1 VSNTI
6 YINAKTTA
14 FINYRLTNKGNA
26 LQFLRINTVMK
37 KIIIAIVIA
46 AIAVGVYVF
55 LTKPKAPIAGV
66 AAQEAALIYDAEVTK
81 IDAATRTVTLK
92 NADGETSIVA
102 GPEVKNFAEIKVG
115 DRFDVVYEL
124 AVAIELVKVKNSGTT
139 SEQVTTS
146 TTTAP
151 QGDKPGMIT
160 TNTVT
165 ATANVEAIDTAKNIV
180 SLKGP
185 QGNVFKVKVQ
195 NPDLMKD
202 IAVND
207 QVKVVYTEAI
217 AAVVSAPATKK

>member
-1 VSNTI
+1 MVMHFKYPEDQTI
-6 YINAKTTA
+6 
-14 FINYRLTNKGNA
+14 
-26 LQFLRINTVMK
+26 MK

-46 AIAVGVYVF
+46 AIAVGAYVF
-55 LTKPKAPIAGV
+55 LTKPKAPIAGI
-66 AAQEAALIYDAEVTK
+66 AAQEAALIYDGEVIK

-92 NADGETSIVA
+92 NKDGETSIVA

-115 DRFDVVYEL
+115 DHFDVVYEL
-124 AVAIELVKVKNSGTT
+124 AVAIELVKVKNPGVT

-146 TTTAP
+146 TATAP

-165 ATANVEAIDTAKNIV
+165 ATANVEAIDTTKNVV

-185 QGNVFKVKVQ
+185 QGNIFKVKVQ

-217 AAVVSAPATKK
+217 AAVVSAPAKK

>member
-1 VSNTI
+1 
-6 YINAKTTA
+6 
-14 FINYRLTNKGNA
+14 
-26 LQFLRINTVMK
+26 MK
-37 KIIIAIVIA
+37 KIIIAVVIA
-46 AIAVGVYVF
+46 AIAVGGYLF

-66 AAQEAALIYDAEVTK
+66 AAQESALIYDGEVTK

-92 NADGETSIVA
+92 NKDGETSIVA

-115 DRFDVVYEL
+115 DHFDVVYEL
-124 AVAIELVKVKNSGTT
+124 AVAIELVKVKNPGTT
-139 SEQVTTS
+139 SEQVSTS

-165 ATANVEAIDTAKNIV
+165 ATANVEAIDTTKNVV

-217 AAVVSAPATKK
+217 AAVVTAPAAKK

>member
-1 VSNTI
+1 
-6 YINAKTTA
+6 
-14 FINYRLTNKGNA
+14 
-26 LQFLRINTVMK
+26 MK
-37 KIIIAIVIA
+37 KIIIAVVIA
-46 AIAVGVYVF
+46 AIAVGGY
-55 LTKPKAPIAGV
+55 LYITKPKAPIAGV
-66 AAQEAALIYDAEVTK
+66 AAQEAALLYDGEVTK

-92 NADGETSIVA
+92 NKDGETSIVA

-115 DRFDVVYEL
+115 DHFDVVYEL
-124 AVAIELVKVKNSGTT
+124 AVAIELVKVKNPGVT

-146 TTTAP
+146 TATAP

-165 ATANVEAIDTAKNIV
+165 ATANVEAIDAAKNIV

-185 QGNVFKVKVQ
+185 QGNIFKVKVQ

-217 AAVVSAPATKK
+217 AAVVSAPAKK

>member
-1 VSNTI
+1 
-6 YINAKTTA
+6 
-14 FINYRLTNKGNA
+14 
-26 LQFLRINTVMK
+26 MK
-37 KIIIAIVIA
+37 KIIIAVVIA
-46 AIAVGVYVF
+46 AIAVGGYLY

-66 AAQEAALIYDAEVTK
+66 AAQEAALLYDGEVTK

-92 NADGETSIVA
+92 NKDGETSIVA

-115 DRFDVVYEL
+115 DHFDVVYEL
-124 AVAIELVKVKNSGTT
+124 AVAIELVKVKNPGVT

-146 TTTAP
+146 TATAP

-165 ATANVEAIDTAKNIV
+165 ATANVEAIDAAKNIV

-185 QGNVFKVKVQ
+185 QGNIFKVKVQ

-202 IAVND
+202 ISVND

-217 AAVVSAPATKK
+217 AAVVSAPTKK

>member
-1 VSNTI
+1 
-6 YINAKTTA
+6 
-14 FINYRLTNKGNA
+14 
-26 LQFLRINTVMK
+26 MK

-46 AIAVGVYVF
+46 AIAVGGYLF

-66 AAQEAALIYDAEVTK
+66 AAQESALIYDGEVTK

-92 NADGETSIVA
+92 NKDGETSIVA

-115 DRFDVVYEL
+115 DHFDVVYEL
-124 AVAIELVKVKNSGTT
+124 AVAIELVKVKNPGTT
-139 SEQVTTS
+139 SEQVSTT

-165 ATANVEAIDTAKNIV
+165 ATANVEAIDTTKNVV

-217 AAVVSAPATKK
+217 AAVVTAPAAKK

>member
-1 VSNTI
+1 
-6 YINAKTTA
+6 
-14 FINYRLTNKGNA
+14 
-26 LQFLRINTVMK
+26 MK

-46 AIAVGVYVF
+46 AIAVGAYVF
-55 LTKPKAPIAGV
+55 LTKPKAPIAGI
-66 AAQEAALIYDAEVTK
+66 AAQEAALIYDGEVTK

-92 NADGETSIVA
+92 NKDGETSIVA

-115 DRFDVVYEL
+115 DHFDVVYEL
-124 AVAIELVKVKNSGTT
+124 AVAIELVKVKNPGVVG
-139 SEQVTTS
+139 EQVTTS
-146 TTTAP
+146 TATAP

-165 ATANVEAIDTAKNIV
+165 AIANVEAIDAAKNVV

-185 QGNVFKVKVQ
+185 QGNIFKVKVQ
-195 NPDLMKD
+195 NPDLIKD

-217 AAVVSAPATKK
+217 AAVVSAPAKK

>member
-1 VSNTI
+1 
-6 YINAKTTA
+6 
-14 FINYRLTNKGNA
+14 
-26 LQFLRINTVMK
+26 MK

-46 AIAVGVYVF
+46 AIAVGGYF
-55 LTKPKAPIAGV
+55 YLTKPKAPIAGV
-66 AAQEAALIYDAEVTK
+66 AAQESALIYDGEVTK

-92 NADGETSIVA
+92 NKDGETSIVA
-102 GPEVKNFAEIKVG
+102 GPEVKNFAEFKVG
-115 DRFDVVYEL
+115 DHFDVVYEL
-124 AVAIELVKVKNSGTT
+124 AVAIELVKVKNPGTT
-139 SEQVTTS
+139 SEQVSTS

-160 TNTVT
+160 TKTVT
-165 ATANVEAIDTAKNIV
+165 ATATVESIDAAKNIV

-185 QGNVFKVKVQ
+185 QGNIFKVKVQ

-217 AAVVSAPATKK
+217 AAVVSAPAAKK

>member
-1 VSNTI
+1 
-6 YINAKTTA
+6 
-14 FINYRLTNKGNA
+14 
-26 LQFLRINTVMK
+26 MK
-37 KIIIAIVIA
+37 KVIIVIVLA
-46 AIAVGVYVF
+46 AIAIAAYMMF
-55 LTKPKAPIAGV
+55 NKPQKPVAGV
-66 AAQEAALIYDAEVTK
+66 VAQEAALIYDGEVIK

-92 NADGETSIVA
+92 NKDGETSIVA

-124 AVAIELVKVKNSGTT
+124 ALAIELVKVKNPGAP

-146 TTTAP
+146 TATAP
-151 QGDKPGMIT
+151 AGDKPGMIT

-165 ATANVEAIDTAKNIV
+165 AVANVVEIDAAKSVV

-185 QGNVFKVKVQ
+185 EGNVFKVKVQ
-195 NPDLMKD
+195 NPDLLKD

-217 AAVVSAPATKK
+217 AAVVTAPAAKK

>member
-1 VSNTI
+1 
-6 YINAKTTA
+6 
-14 FINYRLTNKGNA
+14 
-26 LQFLRINTVMK
+26 MK
-37 KIIIAIVIA
+37 KILIVVVLA
-46 AIAVGVYVF
+46 AIAVGAYFV
-55 LTKPKAPIAGV
+55 LNQPKAPVAAV
-66 AAQEAALIYDAEVTK
+66 AAQETALLYDGEVIN

-92 NADGETSIVA
+92 NQDGESTIVA

-124 AVAIELVKVKNSGTT
+124 AVAVELVKVKNPSVTG
-139 SEQVTTS
+139 EQVTT
-146 TTTAP
+146 TTATAP

-160 TNTVT
+160 TNTIT
-165 ATANVEAIDTAKNIV
+165 ATANVEAIDATKNIV

-185 QGNVFKVKVQ
+185 QGNIFKVKVQ

-217 AAVVSAPATKK
+217 AAVVSAPAAKK

>member
-1 VSNTI
+1 
-6 YINAKTTA
+6 
-14 FINYRLTNKGNA
+14 
-26 LQFLRINTVMK
+26 MK

-46 AIAVGVYVF
+46 AIAVGGYF
-55 LTKPKAPIAGV
+55 YLTKPKAPIAGV
-66 AAQEAALIYDAEVTK
+66 AAQESALIYDGEVTK

-92 NADGETSIVA
+92 NKDGETSIVA

-115 DRFDVVYEL
+115 DHFDVVYEL
-124 AVAIELVKVKNSGTT
+124 AVAIELVKVKNPGTT
-139 SEQVTTS
+139 SEQVSTS

-160 TNTVT
+160 TKTVT
-165 ATANVEAIDTAKNIV
+165 ATATVESIDAAKNIV

-185 QGNVFKVKVQ
+185 QGNIFKVKVQ

-217 AAVVSAPATKK
+217 AAVVSAPAAKK

>member
-1 VSNTI
+1 
-6 YINAKTTA
+6 
-14 FINYRLTNKGNA
+14 
-26 LQFLRINTVMK
+26 MK

-46 AIAVGVYVF
+46 AIAVGGYF
-55 LTKPKAPIAGV
+55 YLTKPKAPIAGV
-66 AAQEAALIYDAEVTK
+66 AAQEAALIYDGEVTK

-92 NADGETSIVA
+92 NKDGETSIVA

-124 AVAIELVKVKNSGTT
+124 AVAIELVKVKNPGTT
-139 SEQVTTS
+139 SEQVSTS

-165 ATANVEAIDTAKNIV
+165 ATANVESIDAAKNIV

-185 QGNVFKVKVQ
+185 QGNIFKVKVQ

-202 IAVND
+202 VAVND

-217 AAVVSAPATKK
+217 AAVVSTPAKK

>member
-1 VSNTI
+1 
-6 YINAKTTA
+6 
-14 FINYRLTNKGNA
+14 
-26 LQFLRINTVMK
+26 MK
-37 KIIIAIVIA
+37 KIIIAVIIA
-46 AIAVGVYVF
+46 AIAVGGYLY
-55 LTKPKAPIAGV
+55 LTKPKAPIAGL
-66 AAQEAALIYDAEVTK
+66 AAQESALIYDGEVIK
-81 IDAATRTVTLK
+81 VDATTRTVTLK
-92 NADGETSIVA
+92 NQDGETSIVA

-124 AVAIELVKVKNSGTT
+124 AVAIELVKVKNPGTT

-165 ATANVEAIDTAKNIV
+165 ATANVEAIDTVKSTV

-185 QGNVFKVKVQ
+185 QGNIFKVKVQ

-217 AAVVSAPATKK
+217 AAVVSAPAKK

>member
-1 VSNTI
+1 
-6 YINAKTTA
+6 
-14 FINYRLTNKGNA
+14 
-26 LQFLRINTVMK
+26 MK

-46 AIAVGVYVF
+46 AIAVGTYLF

-66 AAQEAALIYDAEVTK
+66 AAQEAALIYDGEVTK

-124 AVAIELVKVKNSGTT
+124 AVAIELVKVKNPGTT

-165 ATANVEAIDTAKNIV
+165 ATANIEAIDTAKNIV

-185 QGNVFKVKVQ
+185 QGNIFKVKVQ

-217 AAVVSAPATKK
+217 AAVVSAPAAKK

>member
-1 VSNTI
+1 MVMPFQYVMDQNI
-6 YINAKTTA
+6 
-14 FINYRLTNKGNA
+14 
-26 LQFLRINTVMK
+26 MK

-46 AIAVGVYVF
+46 AIAVGGYLF

-66 AAQEAALIYDAEVTK
+66 AAQESALIYDGEVTK

-92 NADGETSIVA
+92 NKDGETSIVA

-115 DRFDVVYEL
+115 DHFDVVYEL
-124 AVAIELVKVKNSGTT
+124 AVAIELVKVKNPGTT
-139 SEQVTTS
+139 SEQVSTS

-160 TNTVT
+160 TKTIT
-165 ATANVEAIDTAKNIV
+165 ATANVEAIDAAKNIV

-185 QGNVFKVKVQ
+185 QGNIFKVKVQ
-195 NPDLMKD
+195 NPDLLKD

-217 AAVVSAPATKK
+217 AAVVSAPAKK

>member
-1 VSNTI
+1 
-6 YINAKTTA
+6 
-14 FINYRLTNKGNA
+14 
-26 LQFLRINTVMK
+26 M
-37 KIIIAIVIA
+37 
-46 AIAVGVYVF
+46 
-55 LTKPKAPIAGV
+55 
-66 AAQEAALIYDAEVTK
+66 AAQEDALLYDGEVTK
-81 IDAATRTVTLK
+81 IDAATRAVTLK
-92 NADGETSIVA
+92 NKDGETTIIA

-124 AVAIELVKVKNSGTT
+124 AVAVELVKVKNPGATG
-139 SEQVTTS
+139 EQVTTS
-146 TTTAP
+146 TVTAP

-165 ATANVEAIDTAKNIV
+165 AVANVEAIDNTKSTV

-185 QGNVFKVKVQ
+185 QGNIVTVKVK

-217 AAVVSAPATKK
+217 AAVVSAPAAKK

>member
-1 VSNTI
+1 
-6 YINAKTTA
+6 
-14 FINYRLTNKGNA
+14 
-26 LQFLRINTVMK
+26 MK
-37 KIIIAIVIA
+37 KIIIVIVIA
-46 AIAVGVYVF
+46 AIAVGVYF
-55 LTKPKAPIAGV
+55 ILNKPKAPIAGV
-66 AAQEAALIYDAEVTK
+66 AAQESALIYDGEVIK

-92 NADGETSIVA
+92 NQDGESTIVA

-124 AVAIELVKVKNSGTT
+124 AVAIELVKVKNPGTT
-139 SEQVTTS
+139 TEQVTTS

-165 ATANVEAIDTAKNIV
+165 ASATIEAIDAVKNV
-180 SLKGP
+180 VTLKGP
-185 QGNVFKVKVQ
+185 QGNIFKVKVK

-217 AAVVSAPATKK
+217 AAVVSAPAPKK

>member
-1 VSNTI
+1 
-6 YINAKTTA
+6 
-14 FINYRLTNKGNA
+14 
-26 LQFLRINTVMK
+26 MK
-37 KIIIAIVIA
+37 KIIIAVVIA
-46 AIAVGVYVF
+46 AIAVGGYLY

-66 AAQEAALIYDAEVTK
+66 AAQEAALLYDGEVTK

-92 NADGETSIVA
+92 NKDGETSIVA

-115 DRFDVVYEL
+115 DHFDVVYEL
-124 AVAIELVKVKNSGTT
+124 AIAIELVKVKNPGVT

-146 TTTAP
+146 TATAP

-165 ATANVEAIDTAKNIV
+165 ATANVEAIDAAKNIV

-185 QGNVFKVKVQ
+185 QGNIFKVKVQ

-217 AAVVSAPATKK
+217 AAVVSAPAKK

>member
-1 VSNTI
+1 
-6 YINAKTTA
+6 
-14 FINYRLTNKGNA
+14 
-26 LQFLRINTVMK
+26 MK
-37 KIIIAIVIA
+37 KIIIAIVIVA
-46 AIAVGVYVF
+46 VAVGAYLF

-66 AAQEAALIYDAEVTK
+66 AAQEAALIYDGEVTK

-92 NADGETSIVA
+92 NQDGETSIVA

-124 AVAIELVKVKNSGTT
+124 AVAIELVKVKNPGTT

-165 ATANVEAIDTAKNIV
+165 ATANIEAIDTAKNIV

-185 QGNVFKVKVQ
+185 QGNIFKVKVQ

-217 AAVVSAPATKK
+217 AAVVSAPAAKK

>member
-1 VSNTI
+1 
-6 YINAKTTA
+6 
-14 FINYRLTNKGNA
+14 
-26 LQFLRINTVMK
+26 MK
-37 KIIIAIVIA
+37 KIIIAIIIA
-46 AIAVGVYVF
+46 AIAVGAYLF
-55 LTKPKAPIAGV
+55 LTKPQAPVAAV
-66 AAQEAALIYDAEVTK
+66 AAQESALIYDGEVTK

-92 NADGETSIVA
+92 NQDGETSIVA

-124 AVAIELVKVKNSGTT
+124 AVAIELVKVKNPGTT
-139 SEQVTTS
+139 GEQTTTT

-151 QGDKPGMIT
+151 QGEKPGMIT
-160 TNTVT
+160 TNTIT
-165 ATANVEAIDTAKNIV
+165 ATANVEAIDAAKNTV

-185 QGNVFKVKVQ
+185 QGNIFKVKVQ

-217 AAVVSAPATKK
+217 AAVVSAPAAKK